1 MIDLYP
7 VFKRLVDTYLST
19 SDYVNYYEL
28 QNEIVGRVEGTINSY
43 TAVNKQIEVIVL
55 DPIAYAVICIYLM
68 NEHPTL
74 YKNIV
79 IDNYKF
85 DGNIP
90 GIYKLLIDDTLPSL
104 TVKVFTDIASYFA
117 A

>member
-7 VFKRLVDTYLST
+7 VFKKLVDTYLVT
-19 SDYVNYYEL
+19 SSYINYYEL
-28 QNEIVGRVEGTINSY
+28 QNEIVARVEYTINSY
-43 TAVNKQIEVIVL
+43 NTANKHIEVIVL
-55 DPIAYAVICIYLM
+55 DPIAYSVICIYLM
-68 NEHPTL
+68 NEHPAL

-85 DGNIP
+85 DGNTP

-104 TVKVFTDIASYFA
+104 TVKVLTDIASYFA